1 MDQHGFTLSLEEL
14 KQVVANN
21 DKQRFAFSEDLSMIR
36 ANQGHSVKVELDFA
50 EQRPPAILFH
60 GTAVRNLGSIQA
72 KGLLKGKRHHVHLS
86 ADEATALKVG
96 LHYGKPVILK
106 IQALHMHDQGIPFLL
121 SENGVWLTQ
130 YVAPQFIE
138 FP

>member
-96 LHYGKPVILK
+96 LRYGKPVILK